1 MGKFSLLLAGAALGL
16 GLTAAG
22 AHAANVGPNTTLA
35 SDGIVVANVSISVAD
50 LDKSAK
56 FYQALGFE
64 AGAATP
70 LPAAIAKV
78 LGAKGADPKLEILF
92 VKRDGLVLELIHFS
106 PAPAK
111 KASQGS
117 ASELGLCHIGLR
129 VDSVDRVAK
138 IVTENGGKTLDKER
152 TKLGPMDI
160 LFATDP
166 DGTHI
171 ELVGP
176 AKS

>member
-1 MGKFSLLLAGAALGL
+1 MGKFSLLAAGAALGL
-16 GLTAAG
+16 ALTAAG
-22 AHAANVGPNTTLA
+22 AQAAAVGPNTTLA

-50 LDKSAK
+50 LEKSAK
-56 FYQALGFE
+56 FYQVLGFE
-64 AGAATP
+64 AGTATP
-70 LPAAIAKV
+70 LPPAIAKA

-92 VKRDGLVLELIHFS
+92 VKRDGLVLELIHFT
-106 PAPAK
+106 PAPTK
-111 KASQGS
+111 KASMGS
-117 ASELGLCHIGLR
+117 AAELGLCHIGLR